1 MNALQIMKMK
11 ALQIKAFQAS
21 TEVVHKIRSESPLH
35 LIEEHIAN
43 SNGQIK

>member
-1 MNALQIMKMK
+1 MK

-21 TEVVHKIRSESPLH
+21 TEVVHRTRSESPLH

-43 SNGQIK
+43 SYEKMKKNEQIK